1 MAIKGLN
8 LAYVVVAD
16 LKKAVHFYTEVV
28 GLKLNELNEKFGWA
42 ELSGTEG
49 GARLGIAQA
58 NDYEKIKPGQNAV
71 VTLSVDNLA
80 ASKED
85 LIRKGATVVGEML
98 EVPGV
103 VKMQMVKDHDGN
115 HFHLV
120 ESLEASH

>member
-1 MAIKGLN
+1 MAIQGLN

-28 GLKLNELNEKFGWA
+28 GMKLEELNEKFGWA
-42 ELSGTEG
+42 ELSGTKG

-71 VTLSVDNLA
+71 VTLSVDNIA
-80 ASKED
+80 ASIED
-85 LIRKGATVVGEML
+85 LIRKGAMIVGEMM

-103 VKMQMVKDHDGN
+103 VKMQMIKDHDGN
-115 HFHLV
+115 HFQLV
-120 ESLEASH
+120 ESLEASD